1 MEKRYFWLK
10 MKADYLTSPKIKK
23 LRRIAGGDTF
33 TIIYLKMQLLSIN
46 NKGIITFEGIE
57 NTFEEE
63 LALKLDEQLED
74 VQLTLA
80 YLQTQD
86 LIERNENDFLLP
98 EACEN
103 IGSESESA
111 ERVRRFREKKEQ
123 KALQCNASVTQVKRN
138 SISKYNSNSKYI
150 YILEYWNSKDIIK
163 HKELNEQTEKAIKN
177 ALKEFGEEQIKT
189 AIDRYSQVI
198 KDTSYYF
205 DTKWTLCEF
214 LKQRNAM
221 PDFLDNGSKWVN
233 YTQRGGKKVLKQ
245 QEYTQHDYDGV
256 FDTFRNM
263 A

>member
-33 TIIYLKMQLLSIN
+33 TIIYLKMQLLSVN

-123 KALQCNASVTQVKRN
+123 KALQCNEE
-138 SISKYNSNSKYI
+138 IEI
-150 YILEYWNSKDIIK
+150 DIDIEKDIDIDKDNKKENIK
-163 HKELNEQTEKAIKN
+163 RKKFNKPTIEEIAEYCKERNNGIKAETFYDFYESIK
-177 ALKEFGEEQIKT
+177 LGGEI
-189 AIDRYSQVI
+189 R
-198 KDTSYYF
+198 
-205 DTKWTLCEF
+205 
-214 LKQRNAM
+214 
-221 PDFLDNGSKWVN
+221 
-233 YTQRGGKKVLKQ
+233 
-245 QEYTQHDYDGV
+245 
-256 FDTFRNM
+256 
-263 A
+263 